1 MDSVIDCA
9 CAASG
14 FEREKPAK
22 GSDIITGSE
31 AGKTNKFLQILAF
44 AACAVKTSVKAEFVM
59 GGQPLGGG
67 GEEWEDVEVEEVVV
81 EEVEDLSAAGGEQFV
96 SAFKGECRARGAKR
110 RSAAYIPATCFFV
123 VANTV
128 LTSS

>member
-1 MDSVIDCA
+1 MNHRHQTC
-9 CAASG
+9 CPL
-14 FEREKPAK
+14 REKPAK

-67 GEEWEDVEVEEVVV
+67 GEEWEDVEVE
-81 EEVEDLSAAGGEQFV
+81 G
-96 SAFKGECRARGAKR
+96 R
-110 RSAAYIPATCFFV
+110 RDGV
-123 VANTV
+123 
-128 LTSS
+128 